1 MNENYGNT
9 LLVLKGE
16 TFELKNGLVSQYK
29 HERKDAIQRVIQA
42 MTVGKD
48 VSSLFPDVLKNI
60 ATYDLEQKIGL
71 FIFNELC

>member
-9 LLVLKGE
+9 SLVLKSE

-48 VSSLFPDVLKNI
+48 VSSLFPDVLKILPLMIWN
-60 ATYDLEQKIGL
+60 KNW
-71 FIFNELC
+71 FIYI

>member
-1 MNENYGNT
+1 M
-9 LLVLKGE
+9 
-16 TFELKNGLVSQYK
+16 KNGLVSQYK